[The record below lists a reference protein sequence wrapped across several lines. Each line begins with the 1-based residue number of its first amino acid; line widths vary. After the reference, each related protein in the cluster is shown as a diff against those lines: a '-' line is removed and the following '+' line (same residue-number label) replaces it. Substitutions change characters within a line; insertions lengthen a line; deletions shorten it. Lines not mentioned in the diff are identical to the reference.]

1 MKQQDSSCLV
11 RSITVDLTHYAAKA
25 SLCLD
30 FFFQIIVFIAR
41 YSHVVI
47 FR

>member
-1 MKQQDSSCLV
+1 MTAAWCV
-11 RSITVDLTHYAAKA
+11 RSVLILTHYAAKA

-30 FFFQIIVFIAR
+30 FFLQIIVFIAR